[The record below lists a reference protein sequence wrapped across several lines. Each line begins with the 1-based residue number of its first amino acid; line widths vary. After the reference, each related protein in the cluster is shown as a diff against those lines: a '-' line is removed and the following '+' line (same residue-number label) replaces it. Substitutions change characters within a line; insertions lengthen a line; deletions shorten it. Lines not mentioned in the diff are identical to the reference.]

1 MFSDRRHQKND
12 VCATRMGTRALDILH
27 VASALLL
34 RAERILTFDDRQRQ
48 LAHAEGLATR

>member
-12 VCATRMGTRALDILH
+12 VCATRMGTRARDILH